1 MAEGPTVA
9 RWADQLQ
16 VMVGEVLVAVQSS
29 PRWRERAQS
38 LVGERISQVRSH
50 GKNLLIHISDH
61 TVIRCHA
68 MMYGSWQIGESG
80 MVLTK
85 PEGRVRLR
93 LRTPEHEAVFFS
105 GPVVEFLTPQEALTH
120 PKLATLGPDILAPL
134 FDRKEAW
141 RRLQQ
146 RPELSIA
153 EALLDQTIVA
163 GIGNIW
169 KSEGLYLA
177 GLDPRRKVGEMR
189 REEIERLWDIMVPLM
204 QESRQTG
211 RITTVPAEQRGPGL
225 WRWVY
230 GRTRRACMH
239 CEGTVEMIVQGAG
252 RRRTYFCPA
261 CQH

>member
-16 VMVGEVLVAVQSS
+16 VLVGETLVAVQA
-29 PRWRERAQS
+29 PQRWHERAQAV
-38 LVGERISQVRSH
+38 VGQQVTQVRSH
-50 GKNLLIHISDH
+50 GKNLLIHIGTD

-68 MMYGSWQIGESG
+68 MMYGSWQIGEAG
-80 MVLTK
+80 MELAK
-85 PEGRVRLR
+85 PEARVRLR
-93 LRTPEHEAVFFS
+93 LRTARHEAVFFS
-105 GPVVEFLTPQEALTH
+105 GPVVEFLTAEEARTH
-120 PKLATLGPDILAPL
+120 PKLATLGPDLLAPQ

-146 RPELSIA
+146 RPQITIA
-153 EALLDQTIVA
+153 EALLDQTIMA

-177 GLDPRRKVGEMR
+177 GLDPRRKVGEVR
-189 REEIERLWDIMVPLM
+189 RDEVERLWDILIPLM
-204 QESRQTG
+204 QESRLTG
-211 RITTVPAEQRGPGL
+211 RITTVPAAERSPGL

-230 GRTRRACMH
+230 GRTGRACIH
-239 CEGTVEMIVQGAG
+239 CEGVVQMILQGAG